1 MSMLSMRLRLLR
13 EEANLTQ
20 KELAKRTG
28 IGQPKLSDYERGI
41 TVPSSTTIERI
52 EREVRP
58 RPSEMLERCA
68 DEILATARRF
78 NMTEVRVFGSAVHG
92 TDSRAS
98 DVDLLVTPTDDASLF
113 DVSGFAAAAE
123 ELLGY
128 PVDVVS
134 DRAPASSIMDRIR
147 AEAVPL

>member
-1 MSMLSMRLRLLR
+1 MSTLSMRLRTLR
-13 EEANLTQ
+13 EDASLTQ

-41 TVPSSTTIERI
+41 TVPSSSTIERI

-68 DEILATARRF
+68 DQILATAQRY
-78 NMTEVRVFGSAVHG
+78 NLTDVRVFGSAVRG
-92 TDSRAS
+92 TDGRAS

-113 DVSGFAAAAE
+113 DVSGFAVAAE
-123 ELLGY
+123 QLLGY

-134 DRAPASSIMDRIR
+134 DRAPASMIMDRIR